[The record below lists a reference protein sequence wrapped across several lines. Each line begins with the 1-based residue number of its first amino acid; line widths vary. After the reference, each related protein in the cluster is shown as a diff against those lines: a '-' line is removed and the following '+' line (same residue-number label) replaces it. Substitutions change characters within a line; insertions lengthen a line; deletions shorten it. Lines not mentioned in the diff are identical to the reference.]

1 MILAQPASGTAG
13 ARIRQSV
20 RASVLVAVLLG
31 LFLMHGG
38 PAAAAGGCHGA
49 MPATDAVMSSADA
62 PMAAHPADHVEAT
75 GGRATA
81 AADEMRSAP
90 AIPAAHSTGHL
101 AAATA
106 AAKATPRA
114 DEAMQ
119 GALCL
124 ATTPRSGIPAPPLA
138 AVGLVFPAAVLLPW
152 ARPDSDGTRRRGPPA
167 GGRRLLLQVCV
178 ART

>member
-1 MILAQPASGTAG
+1 VTLAQPAAGTAG

-49 MPATDAVMSSADA
+49 MPATDAAVMSSADA
-62 PMAAHPADHVEAT
+62 PMAAHPAGHVGAT
-75 GGRATA
+75 GGKVTA
-81 AADEMRSAP
+81 HADEMRSAP
-90 AIPAAHSTGHL
+90 AIPAAHSTGHP
-101 AAATA
+101 AAA

-114 DEAMQ
+114 DEAMR

-152 ARPDSDGTRRRGPPA
+152 TRPGSDGTRRRGPPA